1 MINNKAMNGQHK
13 SPLKS
18 VPCVMCWTILV
29 VYLYNIQLQFC
40 QCAPDPVKVFFLS
53 NIAFSCLCHRLL
65 APKIALAEGEI
76 HCKWAAW
83 MCFLAVTLQLNSFKL
98 TFSSSS
104 LNPLSLWPFPRF
116 ISIFNVHL
124 RVVYPTRSSRIPP
137 LSAPPSLLLPHPF
150 ILDQCGLCLV
160 IIKFWLWPHLS
171 TMSLRT
177 DSLRHYSP

>member
-83 MCFLAVTLQLNSFKL
+83 MCFLAVTLQFNSYRSISLPCYLNILQLANNFFLCFPLHPSIHYLSDHFFVSYL
-98 TFSSSS
+98 SSMFLCGLFIPRVLLGS
-104 LNPLSLWPFPRF
+104 LHSPLL
-116 ISIFNVHL
+116 
-124 RVVYPTRSSRIPP
+124 
-137 LSAPPSLLLPHPF
+137 HPF
-150 ILDQCGLCLV
+150 SCPIPSSWTNEACV
-160 IIKFWLWPHLS
+160 WS
-171 TMSLRT
+171 S
-177 DSLRHYSP
+177 